1 MQLARRRA
9 GSEGGWEACE
19 LYDSGVTGFI
29 IYDDDDDDWEVYVGQ
44 RGEDFASLLPGESW
58 TTGDCLHEWPD
69 IALPR
74 DSMTGDV
81 FRYRVIR
88 AGTDW
93 WDWGSMED
101 HRETMVK
108 LPCLEGD
115 VTDPKDNGGRPR
127 LVVPASEWFEFTLL
141 E

>member
-1 MQLARRRA
+1 
-9 GSEGGWEACE
+9 
-19 LYDSGVTGFI
+19 
-29 IYDDDDDDWEVYVGQ
+29 
-44 RGEDFASLLPGESW
+44 
-58 TTGDCLHEWPD
+58 
-69 IALPR
+69 
-74 DSMTGDV
+74 
-81 FRYRVIR
+81 
-88 AGTDW
+88 
-93 WDWGSMED
+93 MED